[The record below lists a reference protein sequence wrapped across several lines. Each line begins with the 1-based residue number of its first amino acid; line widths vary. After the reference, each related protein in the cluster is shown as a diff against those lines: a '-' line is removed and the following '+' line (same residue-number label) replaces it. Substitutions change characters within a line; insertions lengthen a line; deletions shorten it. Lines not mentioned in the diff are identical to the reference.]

1 MTETNES
8 MNGSMNHPSGL
19 AFKSGNHARESVED
33 SIGSLKRRKLLR
45 LGATAIGGAAGS
57 LAGNYWFW
65 RFQQPLAQVT
75 IYPASSYSGPLA
87 ELIRQGLENYPGVV
101 SRARGGRVI
110 LKPNLVEYYEAR
122 SVNTHPAVLAA
133 AIEAFRSI
141 GAREVIVA
149 EGPGHR
155 RDMEVLL
162 EQSGL
167 DEVLSGQRVPFVD
180 LNLDSIHSV
189 PLSSNYTGLDRLFFP
204 ETILG
209 ADLTVSLPKLKT
221 HHWTGVTL
229 SLKNMFGAV
238 PGVKYGWPKNVLHW
252 RGIHRSIV
260 DINLALRPGFAIIDG
275 IEGMEGDGPL
285 RGETVHSGVLILGD
299 NLTAVDATGARVMG
313 LYPERIGYLQLMARH
328 GGTVTEDRI
337 VQLGEPVAGVRK
349 DFRVVE
355 VFSYLK
361 HPSPVRDIVR
371 GL

>member
-1 MTETNES
+1 M
-8 MNGSMNHPSGL
+8 
-19 AFKSGNHARESVED
+19 
-33 SIGSLKRRKLLR
+33 
-45 LGATAIGGAAGS
+45 
-57 LAGNYWFW
+57 
-65 RFQQPLAQVT
+65 
-75 IYPASSYSGPLA
+75 
-87 ELIRQGLENYPGVV
+87 
-101 SRARGGRVI
+101 
-110 LKPNLVEYYEAR
+110 
-122 SVNTHPAVLAA
+122 
-133 AIEAFRSI
+133 
-141 GAREVIVA
+141 
-149 EGPGHR
+149 
-155 RDMEVLL
+155 
-162 EQSGL
+162 
-167 DEVLSGQRVPFVD
+167 
-180 LNLDSIHSV
+180 
-189 PLSSNYTGLDRLFFP
+189 
-204 ETILG
+204 
-209 ADLTVSLPKLKT
+209 VSLPKLKT

-229 SLKNMFGAV
+229 SLKNMFGVV

>member
-1 MTETNES
+1 
-8 MNGSMNHPSGL
+8 
-19 AFKSGNHARESVED
+19 
-33 SIGSLKRRKLLR
+33 
-45 LGATAIGGAAGS
+45 
-57 LAGNYWFW
+57 
-65 RFQQPLAQVT
+65 
-75 IYPASSYSGPLA
+75 
-87 ELIRQGLENYPGVV
+87 
-101 SRARGGRVI
+101 
-110 LKPNLVEYYEAR
+110 
-122 SVNTHPAVLAA
+122 
-133 AIEAFRSI
+133 
-141 GAREVIVA
+141 
-149 EGPGHR
+149 
-155 RDMEVLL
+155 MEVLL

-209 ADLTVSLPKLKT
+209 ADLMVSLPKLKT

-229 SLKNMFGAV
+229 SLKNMFGVV